1 MHLATPWRPLIIGA
15 LLSLSLSAPVMPASD
30 EVPRGR
36 LPGLAEPVAYRLDLT
51 VVPDEERF
59 SGHAEIDIVV
69 KAATRSLYLHGRD
82 LKMTSATVI
91 SGGRQSAITYT
102 QANELGTARLD
113 FAQELPA
120 GPATLL
126 FDYDAPF
133 GDSAAGLYR
142 IKVGDDWYAWTQLQ
156 SIEGRAA
163 FPSFDEPGFKTP
175 FTVSLT
181 TKPGYLALSNAPETG
196 SPVTAGALVKHR
208 FAPTLPLPTYL
219 VAFVV
224 GPFIVAEGVAPPTTL
239 RNRPLPLRI
248 VATRNHAGRLDYALR
263 ETPRIVEL
271 LEDYFGQPFPF
282 PKLDQIASPV
292 MPGAMEN
299 AGADIYGDNILLLED
314 GAPTSQKQIFGMVVA
329 HELSHQ
335 WFGDLVTPV
344 WWDDI
349 WLNESFANWMGYRI
363 GNEWR
368 PELNI
373 GVGALQE
380 GLEAMDT
387 DALQVGRPIQEPILT
402 DGEIDSAFDEV
413 TYGKG
418 GQIVAM
424 IANYLGDERFREGVR
439 LHLRRRPY
447 GNANSEDFFS
457 ALASAAGDPRV
468 LTAMRSFVSQ
478 QGFPLVD
485 IQPEGDGYRATQ
497 SRFLPP
503 GAAASTQQWV
513 VPFCLRRGDESTCTL
528 LDKPQQLI
536 KLKGTAPLVPN
547 AGGTGYY
554 RYNLASADWDALIA
568 LGASLPAS
576 EALAAEDSLWAQ
588 FESGKVSATQL
599 LRAVRTFA
607 GNPDSNVALTLGQQ
621 LAAWHRRG
629 VLPDAALADYHRVM
643 NDVYGRKLAAMGL
656 DAAAGAHA
664 RDTPDVQKLRQE
676 LLPLAAHE
684 GRDAASRQ
692 LLRQA
697 ATSYLAGDEKALDP
711 AFLGSALG
719 VLLQDGDRAAT
730 QMLYERMVTGSDEL
744 FRAAALGA
752 LGGTGRKPD
761 ANWLIA
767 QLGDARLRSSD
778 RLQLMRGLMRNLQT
792 RDLAFDWLKG
802 NYDAFTKGTGL
813 YGTISAPQ
821 LPGGFCSVKK
831 AAEIE
836 RLLLPRVRASGRG
849 ELPFQRM
856 LERIRSCEAIRQGRS
871 AEMAAALKR
880 ADTMHH

>member
-1 MHLATPWRPLIIGA
+1 MRFAVLCKPAIGTL
-15 LLSLSLSAPVMPASD
+15 LLSLGFAASLAPAAD
-30 EVPRGR
+30 EVPRGK
-36 LPGLAEPVAYRLDLT
+36 LPDTAEPVAYRLDLT

-59 SGHAEIDIVV
+59 AGHAEIDIVV

-142 IKVGDDWYAWTQLQ
+142 VKVGDDWYAWTQLQ

-181 TKPGYLALSNAPETG
+181 TRPGYLALSNAPETG
-196 SPVTAGALVKHR
+196 SPVVAGTLVKHR

-224 GPFIVAEGVAPPTTL
+224 GPFITAEGVAPPTAL

-263 ETPRIVEL
+263 ETPRIIEL
-271 LEDYFGQPFPF
+271 LEAYFGQPFPF

-314 GAPTSQKQIFGMVVA
+314 GAPTAQKQTFGMVVA

-335 WFGDLVTPV
+335 WFGDLVTPA

-380 GLEAMDT
+380 GLDAMDI
-387 DALQVGRPIQEPILT
+387 DAMQVGRPIHQPILT

-424 IANYLGDERFREGVR
+424 IANYLGDEKFREGVR
-439 LHLRRRPY
+439 LHLRQRPY
-447 GNANSEDFFS
+447 GNATSEDFFG

-468 LTAMRSFVSQ
+468 LVALRSFVDQ
-478 QGFPLVD
+478 QGYPLVD
-485 IQPEGDGYRATQ
+485 IQPDGQGYGATQ
-497 SRFLPP
+497 SRFTLP
-503 GAAASTQQWV
+503 GAPVSPQQWL
-513 VPFCLRRGDESTCTL
+513 VPLCVRRGATSSCKL
-528 LDKPQQLI
+528 LDQPRQLLD
-536 KLKGTAPLVPN
+536 LKGSGALIPN
-547 AGGTGYY
+547 TGGTGYY
-554 RYNLASADWDALIA
+554 RYNLARADWDALIA
-568 LGASLPAS
+568 LGASLPAA
-576 EALAAEDSLWAQ
+576 EALAAGDSLLAQ
-588 FESGKVSATQL
+588 FESGKVTAGQL
-599 LRAVRTFA
+599 LQAARVFA
-607 GNPDSNVALTLGQQ
+607 GNTDSNVALLLGAQ
-621 LAAWHRRG
+621 LAQWQRRG
-629 VLPDAALADYHRVM
+629 VLPDAAARDYRRVM
-643 NDVYGRKLAAMGL
+643 NDIYGRKLAAMGF
-656 DAAAGAHA
+656 DPAAGAHS
-664 RDTPDVQKLRQE
+664 RDTPDAQKLRQE
-676 LLPLAAHE
+676 LIALVANEGQDPATRRRLRTAAE
-684 GRDAASRQ
+684 A
-692 LLRQA
+692 
-697 ATSYLAGDEKALDP
+697 YLAGNEMALDP
-711 AFLGSALG
+711 AFLRTALG
-719 VLLQDGDRAAT
+719 MLVQDGALAAA
-730 QMLYERMVTGSDEL
+730 QGLYERMLASSDEL
-744 FRAAALGA
+744 FREAALGA
-752 LGGTGRKPD
+752 LGGSRRKAVAD
-761 ANWLIA
+761 WLIA
-767 QLGDARLRSSD
+767 QLDDKRLRSLD
-778 RLQLMRGLMRNLQT
+778 RLLLMNGLMRNLAT
-792 RDLAFDWLKG
+792 RDPAFEWLKTH
-802 NYDAFTKGTGL
+802 YDELDKGGGL
-813 YGTISAPQ
+813 FGVAPQ
-821 LPGGFCSVKK
+821 LPGGFCSVQK

-836 RLLLPRVRASGRG
+836 RVLLPKVRAGGRG
-849 ELPFQRM
+849 ELLFQRT
-856 LERIRSCEAIRQGRS
+856 LERVRSCDTVRRTRS
-871 AEMAAALKR
+871 AELVAALKKTSLAR
-880 ADTMHH
+880 